1 MGTWVLE
8 WRRLEES
15 VVLGLDMAPNNL
27 IRLKP
32 KASED
37 VHKLV
42 PRRMRD
48 IFFSLVL
55 EGRKD
60 SVRINLI

>member
-8 WRRLEES
+8 WRSLEES
-15 VVLGLDMAPNNL
+15 VVLGLDMAPNSL
-27 IRLKP
+27 IRPKP

-48 IFFSLVL
+48 IFFSWVL

-60 SVRINLI
+60 CVRINLI